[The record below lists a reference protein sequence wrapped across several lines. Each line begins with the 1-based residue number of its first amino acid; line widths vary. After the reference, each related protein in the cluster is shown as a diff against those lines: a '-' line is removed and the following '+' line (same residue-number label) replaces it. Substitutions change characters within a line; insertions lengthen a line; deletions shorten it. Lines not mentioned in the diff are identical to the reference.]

1 MQEQLA
7 GAVERITYYNEDNG
21 YSVIKILPE
30 KRYPRAQARDGTV
43 TVVGIMPQLNEGE
56 SAEFTGEWVTDPKYG
71 RQFRAQ
77 QAIPIPPNT
86 TQGIIN
92 YLSSG
97 IVRGI
102 GPRTA
107 EKIVEHLGAD
117 TVAILDSEPQRIYDV
132 PRLKKQLADTLV
144 EIWPN
149 KRAERNMLIYLQGL
163 GVSARIAQRVVN
175 EYGGHTRQVIE
186 NNPYQLADDV
196 FLIGFR
202 KADQIARKMGLP
214 PDDARRLRSGLHYAL
229 NQLAGEGNTYSPRD
243 ELLEK
248 AAELLGVDDPAA
260 LTIALQGQVMAD
272 KLIEDKLQNGGAS
285 SPVRLGDLLQD
296 DKQTVNAIYLPR
308 FFRAETG
315 ANTLLRN
322 IAGSPSPIIR
332 WQEQLKRNREI
343 QIHKRREQQ
352 RKEEEL
358 RFKREALERKRQFEE
373 DGKWKTKPEHDKPK
387 NKKRKPK
394 PDKDDSAKNL
404 WREEIIL
411 SIEEFL
417 FKLQK
422 QHQVELSSRQQDAV
436 RGALTSKVSVL
447 TGGPGTGKTTTL
459 RMITTTLNELK
470 DGGFG
475 YRLASPTGRAAKRLG
490 EATGEG
496 ASTIHRLLGFSPD
509 EGGFEHD
516 ESNPLDADMVVIDE
530 ASMLDLQLFHS
541 LLKALQPTTHLLL
554 VGDVDQLPSV
564 GAGNVLRDVI
574 DSGIARV
581 TRLDQIFRQDDE
593 SQIVSNAHRI
603 NQGQH
608 PLTDNRS
615 SDFFFFNI
623 SDPEAVA
630 EMMVDIVKRRAPDR
644 WDLDP
649 VRDIQVIAPMYR
661 GAAGVHNLNSRL
673 QQELNGDYRQ
683 AEVKLGS
690 RLFRVGDKV
699 MQTRNNYDK
708 EVFNG
713 DIGFIYSI
721 DDDDNSL
728 EVIIDGRYVVY
739 DYSEMDDLMH
749 AYCISTHRSQ
759 GSEYPAVVMPILTQH
774 YMMLQRNLLYTA
786 ITRAK
791 RLVVLVGTRQAVRI
805 AVKNNQVAERHSGLL
820 QRLRTR

>member
-1 MQEQLA
+1 MEELR
-7 GAVERITYYNEDNG
+7 GAIERVTYYNEDSG
-21 YSVIKILPE
+21 YSVIKILPD
-30 KRYPRAQARDGTV
+30 KRYPREQARDGTV
-43 TVVGIMPQLNEGE
+43 AVVGVMPELNEGE

-77 QAIPIPPNT
+77 QAIPVAPST
-86 TQGIIN
+86 AQGIIN

-97 IVRGI
+97 IVKGI

-107 EKIVEHLGAD
+107 EKIVEHLGD
-117 TVAILDSEPQRIYDV
+117 NTVAILDAEPERVYEV
-132 PRLKKQLADTLV
+132 PRLKKELAKTLI
-144 EIWPN
+144 EIWPK
-149 KRAERNMLIYLQGL
+149 KRGERSMLIYLQGL
-163 GVSARIAQRVVN
+163 GVSARFAQRIVK

-202 KADQIARKMGLP
+202 KADQIARKMGVEL
-214 PDDARRLRSGLHYAL
+214 DDARRLRSGLHYAL

-248 AAELLGVDDPAA
+248 AADLLGVDDSAA
-260 LTIALQGQVMAD
+260 LDDGLERELKSG
-272 KLIEDKLQNGGAS
+272 KLVEDKLHDAGAGE
-285 SPVRLGDLLQD
+285 PVRLRDLLGGKSPGIQ
-296 DKQTVNAIYLPR
+296 AIYLPR
-308 FFRAETG
+308 FYHAERGVTTHLEAMATSG
-315 ANTLLRN
+315 SEMLRYSGIFDEYDWKCFLDFLSLN
-322 IAGSPSPIIR
+322 
-332 WQEQLKRNREI
+332 NRV
-343 QIHKRREQQ
+343 KLTSQQ
-352 RKEEEL
+352 RQTV
-358 RFKREALERKRQFEE
+358 RALLN
-373 DGKWKTKPEHDKPK
+373 
-387 NKKRKPK
+387 NKI
-394 PDKDDSAKNL
+394 N
-404 WREEIIL
+404 
-411 SIEEFL
+411 
-417 FKLQK
+417 
-422 QHQVELSSRQQDAV
+422 
-436 RGALTSKVSVL
+436 VL
-447 TGGPGTGKTTTL
+447 TGGPGTGKTTTQRMASFALPMLQVVGAAIQSFAILLLL
-459 RMITTTLNELK
+459 RRNNAVHLFPKLK
-470 DGGFG
+470 F
-475 YRLASPTGRAAKRLG
+475 RTRPLSLKMAAPTGRAAKQLS
-490 EATGEG
+490 EATGEH

-574 DSGIARV
+574 DSGIAHV
-581 TRLDQIFRQDDE
+581 TRLDQIFRQDDA
-593 SQIVSNAHRI
+593 SHIVSNAHRI

-608 PLTDNRS
+608 PRTDNQS
-615 SDFFFFNI
+615 KDFFFFNV

-630 EMMVDIVKRRAPDR
+630 DNIVEIVKTKAPQR
-644 WDLDP
+644 WAFDP

-661 GAAGVHNLNSRL
+661 GAAGVNNLNSRL
-673 QQELNGDYRQ
+673 QKELNGDYRQ
-683 AEVKLGS
+683 AEVKLGH

-708 EVFNG
+708 DVFNG
-713 DIGFIYSI
+713 DIGFIYSV

-728 EVIIDGRYVVY
+728 DVVIDGQRIAY
-739 DYSEMDDLMH
+739 DYSEMNDLMH

-791 RLVVLVGTRQAVRI
+791 RLVILVGTRQAVHI
-805 AVKNNQVAERHSGLL
+805 AVNNNQVAERHSGLL
-820 QRLRTR
+820 NRLLG